1 MWTSLDPGAVVGIT
15 QENGPFAVN
24 HFAFPWN
31 LNLYIYY
38 TILYHT
44 VYITASS
51 EMHSVWNVNL
61 RIFLNIRDRLIYSKH
76 MFCLFQSCSQIHITH
91 RDKQHQWFWT
101 GGHETSHLDPWSSLC
116 ESFFLLLNCPFTI

>member
-76 MFCLFQSCSQIHITH
+76 MFCLFSELQPDPHHTQRQT
-91 RDKQHQWFWT
+91 
-101 GGHETSHLDPWSSLC
+101 TSMVLDWR
-116 ESFFLLLNCPFTI
+116 T